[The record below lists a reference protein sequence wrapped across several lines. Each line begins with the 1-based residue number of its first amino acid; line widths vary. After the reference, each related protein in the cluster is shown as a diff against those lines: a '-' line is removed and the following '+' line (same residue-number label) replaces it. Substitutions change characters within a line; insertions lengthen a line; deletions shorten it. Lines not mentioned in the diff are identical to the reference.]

1 MNDVNFFVREIK
13 KTDMP
18 DVIELLQSMS
28 EFKPAETDYASIW
41 DEFVHQT
48 NAYSLVAIIKNT
60 IVGYGSVVIGKNI
73 RGGKIGYIEDIV
85 SHSNYRQK
93 GIGKNIVEA
102 LFDKAKADGCYKVA
116 LQCSENNIKFYE
128 KCKYKLNGV
137 SMQRFIN

>member
-1 MNDVNFFVREIK
+1 MNDVNIVVREIK

-18 DVIELLQSMS
+18 VVIELLQSMS
-28 EFKPAETDYASIW
+28 EFKPAETEYTRIW
-41 DEFVHQT
+41 DGFVQQA
-48 NAYSLVAIIKNT
+48 NAYSIVAIIKDT
-60 IVGYGSVVIGKNI
+60 VVGYGSVVIGKNI
-73 RGGKIGYIEDIV
+73 RGGKIGHIEDIV

-93 GIGKNIVEA
+93 GIGKTIVEA

-128 KCKYKLNGV
+128 KCNYKHNGV